1 VASADENETAVLV
14 VLTTV
19 GNAEEATRIA
29 HALVERRLAACVN
42 VLPPIRSIFRWEGAV
57 QEESELLLLTKT
69 TAARFDAVSAC
80 IRELH
85 SYDVPEI
92 VALPAAAVE
101 RTYAA
106 WLRDA
111 ARA

>member
-1 VASADENETAVLV
+1 MGDREDSGAATVLV

-19 GNAEEATRIA
+19 GSAEEAARIA
-29 HALVERRLAACVN
+29 RGLVERRLAACVN
-42 VLPPIRSIFRWEGAV
+42 VLPRIRSIFRWEGAV
-57 QEESELLLLTKT
+57 QEEDEQLLLTKT
-69 TAARFDAVSAC
+69 TSERFAAVSAC

-101 RTYAA
+101 ESYAA
-106 WLRDA
+106 WV
-111 ARA
+111 RASV

>member
-1 VASADENETAVLV
+1 VAARGAADAVLV

-19 GNAEEATRIA
+19 GSKEEATRIA
-29 HALVERRLAACVN
+29 HGLVERRLAACVN
-42 VLPPIRSIFRWEGAV
+42 VLPQVRSIFRWQGAV
-57 QEESELLLLTKT
+57 QEEDEHLLLTKT
-69 TAARFDAVSAC
+69 TAERFAAVSAC

-101 RTYAA
+101 EAYAA
-106 WLRDA
+106 WVRDSV
-111 ARA
+111 

>member
-1 VASADENETAVLV
+1 VAHAEEDGNPIVV

-19 GNAEEATRIA
+19 GSAEEASRIA

-42 VLPPIRSIFRWEGAV
+42 ALPKVRSTFRWEGRV
-57 QEESELLLLTKT
+57 QEEDEHLLLTKT
-69 TAARFDAVSAC
+69 TAQRFAAVSAC

-85 SYDVPEI
+85 SYEVPEI

-101 RTYAA
+101 NAYAA
-106 WLRDA
+106 WVRDSV
-111 ARA
+111 